1 MIGAFSEHYYI
12 HHEVK
17 CSCKIKEFS
26 SFFPDMNIDK
36 TNLFK
41 DSSDIKNFLN
51 FQSPARYK
59 FLFNKKNI
67 FQNI

>member
-1 MIGAFSEHYYI
+1 MIGAFSEYDYI

-17 CSCKIKEFS
+17 CSFKIKEFS